1 MSAPTPRRRGTTAA
15 VSTAASPLSTASFS
29 ANCFRGAEVR
39 ALKGVNG
46 QVWGAPLAPA
56 ARRQRWQRQAHQR
69 RRRRRQPRQHLAW
82 TTPQR
87 RRRRRRQ
94 RRQQPSPHNMAARPS
109 TRQTRCQRRR
119 HRYSHRH
126 RHRLCR
132 RRRRGAAE
140 AGPPSLALRKPA
152 NRWRQCGRGGRPC
165 AVTVAAAA
173 RPRCH
178 RRRRPRHGR
187 QRHCCPRWPLGA
199 RPDAGTSHLRE
210 PGAAARRTPTTPP
223 LQLPAYLI
231 PPPPCPLLRPPIPVA
246 SLLPHAAAATVASDY
261 GGRRRPRPPSRP
273 TRPQRCS
280 RHQRRRNLSPP
291 LKCRTSLPQ
300 HESTANVADDDG
312 GRVGWPCWWP
322 TSPPAGPGG
331 GASRQEL
338 AFVRPLCFLQSRGE
352 GRGEDDGRGHA

>member
-1 MSAPTPRRRGTTAA
+1 MCFAGRPRRDRRKRNSRSGRRKVGRQHASGGATLLPLRVYAAFGGCGSSAGFASVVSFPSAPPALSATATATNAAIPTAGGGCAPHRFRRRLSRAKSIRARSSAMSAPTPRRRGTTAA

-231 PPPPCPLLRPPIPVA
+231 PPP
-246 SLLPHAAAATVASDY
+246 HALY
-261 GGRRRPRPPSRP
+261 
-273 TRPQRCS
+273 
-280 RHQRRRNLSPP
+280 
-291 LKCRTSLPQ
+291 
-300 HESTANVADDDG
+300 
-312 GRVGWPCWWP
+312 
-322 TSPPAGPGG
+322 
-331 GASRQEL
+331 
-338 AFVRPLCFLQSRGE
+338 
-352 GRGEDDGRGHA
+352 